1 MNECLQEYF
10 KENMAYLMFEE
21 GVVSE
26 AAELL
31 LKYLNYN
38 HEDLIGLN
46 EEEVVFM
53 LSGGNP
59 DVRFAEEPKSFFLF
73 TKSREAVLFNVHA
86 YTSSKSINKKLYIF
100 HKIEDLKSC
109 YDLSTLKQLVS
120 NSPFG
125 MAVFSVPDITLFD
138 ANHSW
143 LNRLDEPFNKKEES
157 IGKSIGEIITGW
169 KGSVYESI
177 WNTVISSK
185 KSCYLP
191 GYRYSGLKKGI
202 SYWNISLTPIF
213 KDRKLVYFVE
223 TTYDVTE
230 TIINRD
236 KVKTQREQLFKQ
248 YQQFE
253 TIVENMSDALF
264 IIYPDYKTI
273 PLNQA
278 AHLIK
283 HLFYNF
289 KYNEDH
295 YENIKYYNS
304 NETEIN
310 YSDLPIFKIPKGE
323 QFKAQLIT
331 VKSPDGIHHF
341 SFSGRPVYDENSNI
355 TFSIVCIRDVT
366 TQVINDN
373 YILQVEKEKKNY
385 LERMIE
391 LKDDFLTLV
400 SHEFK
405 TPLTVIGTAI
415 QAIEIFCGNEMSAK
429 AKRYLKTIKQN
440 SYRQLRL
447 VNNLLDIT
455 RGTAGQIRLHNRNID
470 IVYLTRMITES
481 VKIYAAQKNLQIN
494 FNSDHEEK
502 IVYID
507 DEKYERVLLNILSN
521 AIKFTPKGKNIY
533 IKLYI
538 EDDCINIE
546 VKDEGVGIPQ
556 DKIDVIFEKFGQVD
570 NSLSRQAEGSG
581 IGLYL
586 VKSFVEMMGGSI
598 SAKST
603 LYIGSTFLIRLP
615 NIPPKENESDN
626 NYKEV
631 DNKRIINTM
640 SIEFSD
646 IYL

>member
-1 MNECLQEYF
+1 MKECFKEYF
-10 KENMAYLMFEE
+10 KEKMAYLMFEE

-31 LKYLNYN
+31 LEYLNYN
-38 HEDLIGLN
+38 NEDLIGLN
-46 EEEVVFM
+46 EDETVFL
-53 LSGGNP
+53 LSGGNSEI
-59 DVRFAEEPKSFFLF
+59 RFDEEPKTFLLF
-73 TKSREAVLFNVHA
+73 TKNKEAVPFNVHT
-86 YTSSKSINKKLYIF
+86 YSSCNNNEKLYIF
-100 HKIEDLKSC
+100 QKIDNFETC
-109 YDLSTLKQLVS
+109 YDLNTLHQLIS

-125 MAVFSVPDITLFD
+125 MAVFSVPGITLLD

-143 LNRLDEPFNKKEES
+143 LSRLDEPFNRREES
-157 IGKSIGEIITGW
+157 IGKSIGEIMTGW
-169 KGSVYESI
+169 KGSVYENI
-177 WNTVISSK
+177 WNTVLSSK

-191 GYRYSGLKKGI
+191 EYRYSGLKKGI

-213 KDRKLVYFVE
+213 KDDELAYFVE

-236 KVKTQREQLFKQ
+236 EIKIQREQLFKQ

-264 IIYPDYKTI
+264 IIYPNCRTI

-283 HLFYNF
+283 HLFCNF
-289 KYNEDH
+289 QFNEKLNRD
-295 YENIKYYNS
+295 IKYYNS
-304 NETEIN
+304 NEEEIK
-310 YSDLPIFKIPKGE
+310 YSDLPIFEIPKGE
-323 QFKAQLIT
+323 QFKAKMIT
-331 VKSPDGIHHF
+331 VKSGDGIHHF
-341 SFSGRPVYDENSNI
+341 SISGRPVYDEHSNI
-355 TFSIVCIRDVT
+355 TFSVVCIRDVT
-366 TQVINDN
+366 TQVISNN
-373 YILQVEKEKKNY
+373 YILQVEKEKKKY

-415 QAIEIFCGNEMSAK
+415 QAIEIFCGKELSDK

-440 SYRQLRL
+440 SFRQLRL

-455 RGTAGQIRLHNRNID
+455 RGTAGQIRLYNRNID
-470 IVYLTRMITES
+470 IVYHTRMITES
-481 VKIYAAQKNLQIN
+481 VKIYAAQKNLQIK
-494 FNSDHEEK
+494 FNSNHDEK
-502 IVYID
+502 IVYMD

-533 IKLYI
+533 INLFIDDYI
-538 EDDCINIE
+538 NLE
-546 VKDEGVGIPQ
+546 VIDEGVGIPQ
-556 DKIDVIFEKFGQVD
+556 EKIDVIFEKFGQVD
-570 NSLSRQAEGSG
+570 SSLSRQAEGSG

-598 SAKST
+598 SARST
-603 LYIGSTFLIRLP
+603 LYSGSAFLIRFP
-615 NIPPKENESDN
+615 NIPPKEIENDS